1 MRRFLLSIVSAI
13 IFLLLLC
20 ALSSAPVAAQSG
32 CTTTYNC
39 EGNSGCASVMGGN
52 ITHRNITDYK
62 DQASCE
68 TAARQIMASE
78 PVPSITCSCGGSG
91 TSSSDLGGQI
101 GQLVSTMSPQQ
112 QMGAAVGAV
121 GTLMILKGL
130 SEMMQPKPVDPAV
143 QQRNLAAQQLN
154 NSGIYLLK
162 QKNYAGAINEFQQA
176 LAQTPNDTN
185 IKNNLALAKQQQAN
199 VALAG
204 RTSGTLG
211 QVLGTPQP
219 SAGPAGSNSPL
230 SLVNLNGNASD
241 AGASNSGGGAAQP
254 QGGTQ
259 SVENQ
264 IDGALGNAP
273 VAPAAPAQAQ
283 QIDQLFASAQPTPD
297 ESQVH
302 AEQNQVDDLFK
313 NSGGTTPDA
322 AALAQQANLGQA
334 AAAAKTNEDAS
345 AMARQGFDTAA
356 PSVAVSAPSA
366 EGPQTNAPQ
375 ASAPQAAAAVA
386 PAASVPSAVDASPAK
401 QVETNAPVVV
411 ADLKTPPAPAP
422 EYAITPLH
430 EVSSGAAAPGQPI
443 FDCAHDRTVIA
454 RMGSGLAAQEDA
466 IRRTEEALKAAKEN
480 SADEQKEIR
489 DAAASTMLA
498 SATLTTE
505 WARAAIAKAGSLR
518 SNGIGPNG
526 DLFKEMTMMKDL
538 AKTGDELKEL
548 LETPG
553 KAGKAYD
560 AGYDY
565 GNTMAVEQ
573 SAKTLRDQWAATMK
587 FLKDSGI
594 YEKALENGGE
604 HFALMLGGPVG
615 EAEFKTFVSAM
626 DLGIHMKQAWDS
638 AAEAD
643 QAEHDLTVMDDQL
656 RMARERIY
664 ELQQEVVT
672 GCPQVKTA
680 GN

>member
-1 MRRFLLSIVSAI
+1 MRSFVLSAVSAAA
-13 IFLLLLC
+13 FLLLLC
-20 ALSSAPVAAQSG
+20 ALSGAPAAAQSG

-39 EGNSGCASVMGGN
+39 QGNSGCISVMGSN
-52 ITHRNITDYK
+52 VTHRSITEYT
-62 DQASCE
+62 DQASCD
-68 TAARQIMASE
+68 AGAKSIMASQ
-78 PVPSITCSCGGSG
+78 PLPTIQCSCGGSG
-91 TSSSDLGGQI
+91 STSSDLGSNI

-130 SEMMQPKPVDPAV
+130 SEMMSGPAPDPAA
-143 QQRNLAAQQLN
+143 QQRALAAQQLN

-176 LAQTPNDTN
+176 LAQTPNDRN
-185 IKNNLALAKQQQAN
+185 IANNLALAKQQQAN
-199 VALAG
+199 AALAG
-204 RTSGTLG
+204 RTSGILG

-219 SAGPAGSNSPL
+219 STGPAGSNSPL
-230 SLVNLNGNASD
+230 GLVNLNANAD
-241 AGASNSGGGAAQP
+241 NSNRNAAQP
-254 QGGTQ
+254 QGGSQASTQ

-273 VAPAAPAQAQ
+273 VQAAPASAQ
-283 QIDQLFASAQPTPD
+283 EIDQLFASTQPTPN

-302 AEQNQVDDLFK
+302 AQQQVDDLFK
-313 NSGGTTPDA
+313 NPGGTTPDA
-322 AALAQQANLGQA
+322 AALGQQASLGQT

-345 AMARQGFDTAA
+345 AMAGQGFDTAA
-356 PSVAVSAPSA
+356 PSVAVPVPSVA
-366 EGPQTNAPQ
+366 TPAATVAQV
-375 ASAPQAAAAVA
+375 SAPQTAAVA
-386 PAASVPSAVDASPAK
+386 ALPTTAASALDATPAK
-401 QVETNAPVVV
+401 QMATPASAPVVV
-411 ADLKTPPAPAP
+411 ADLKRPPAPAP
-422 EYAITPLH
+422 EYAITPMH
-430 EVSSGAAAPGQPI
+430 EVTRGAAAPGSPI
-443 FDCAHDRTVIA
+443 FDCEGDHAVIQ
-454 RMGSGLAAQEDA
+454 RMASGLPAQDEA
-466 IRRTEEALKAAKEN
+466 IRRTEKAMKAAKED

-505 WARAAIAKAGSLR
+505 WARAAIAKAASLQ
-518 SNGIGPNG
+518 SKGIGPNG
-526 DLFKEMTMMKDL
+526 DLFKELTMMKDL
-538 AKTGDELKEL
+538 LKDGDALKEL
-548 LETPG
+548 LTTPA
-553 KAGKAYD
+553 KARKAYD

-565 GNTMAVEQ
+565 GDTVAVEQ
-573 SAKTLRDQWAATMK
+573 NAKTLRDQWAATMK

-664 ELQQEVVT
+664 ELQQEVIT
-672 GCPQVKTA
+672 GCPRMTTA